1 MDTKH
6 TQTVLSYCAELSRYV
21 ALIKQELTKPSSVE
35 SEKRGQE
42 TGREAGIGSTAFF
55 TYSVILPD
63 NGEEE
68 NDVLVMGDFIVK
80 NTGSETLHAPV
91 ICIRISP
98 AGAGVL
104 SGKIRTNKKRAS
116 FFIEANHTN
125 EWHYAG
131 QNEAEREKTN
141 GEYWLAPNFCSELAA
156 GESLAFSNF
165 TLSLAKPSE
174 SNSII
179 VEGFAYFKEQNE
191 GITSLNNIVIN
202 F

>member
-6 TQTVLSYCAELSRYV
+6 TQTVLSYCAELSRYA

-35 SEKRGQE
+35 SKKQEQE
-42 TGREAGIGSTAFF
+42 TGREAGVGGTAFF

-68 NDVLVMGDFIVK
+68 TDVLVMGDFIVK
-80 NTGSETLHAPV
+80 NTGSEPLHAPM

-98 AGAGVL
+98 AEAGTL
-104 SGKIRTNKKRAS
+104 SGKIRTNKRRSS
-116 FFIEANHTN
+116 FFIEANHAN
-125 EWHYAG
+125 EWHYVG
-131 QNEAEREKTN
+131 QDEVERKKAN
-141 GEYWLAPNFCSELAA
+141 GEYWLAPNFCNELAA

-165 TLSLAKPSE
+165 TLSLSKPPE
-174 SNSII
+174 PNSII
-179 VEGFAYFKEQNE
+179 VEGFAYFKEQSE
-191 GITSLNNIVIN
+191 GIFSLNNIVIN

>member
-1 MDTKH
+1 M
-6 TQTVLSYCAELSRYV
+6 
-21 ALIKQELTKPSSVE
+21 
-35 SEKRGQE
+35 
-42 TGREAGIGSTAFF
+42 
-55 TYSVILPD
+55 
-63 NGEEE
+63 
-68 NDVLVMGDFIVK
+68 
-80 NTGSETLHAPV
+80 HAPV